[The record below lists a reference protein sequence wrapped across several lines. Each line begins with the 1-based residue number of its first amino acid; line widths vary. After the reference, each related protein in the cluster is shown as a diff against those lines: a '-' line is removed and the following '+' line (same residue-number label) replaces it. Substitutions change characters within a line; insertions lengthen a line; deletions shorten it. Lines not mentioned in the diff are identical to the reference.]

1 MFIKINETWGYVY
14 NIKHYKM
21 IERKSVIMK
30 IHVVSAEFENEQ
42 WYAVKAF
49 MDEEEADDYAIEIYQ
64 NGCCD
69 GNKVVDS
76 RVDEVSLIQ

>member
-1 MFIKINETWGYVY
+1 
-14 NIKHYKM
+14 
-21 IERKSVIMK
+21 MK

-49 MDEEEADDYAIEIYQ
+49 VDEEEADDYAMEIYQ
-64 NGCCD
+64 QGCFCD
-69 GNKVVDS
+69 KRVLDS